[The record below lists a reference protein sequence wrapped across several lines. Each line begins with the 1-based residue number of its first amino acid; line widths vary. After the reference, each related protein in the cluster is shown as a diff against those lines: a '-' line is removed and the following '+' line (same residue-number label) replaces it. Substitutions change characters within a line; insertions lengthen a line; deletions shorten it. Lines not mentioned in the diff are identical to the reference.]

1 MVIDWEMRPRQTLD
15 TKLNLSPHILKEN
28 QQTRDRAMGIIG
40 IERLQAQE
48 MGFYWTLNPERDIA
62 T

>member
-1 MVIDWEMRPRQTLD
+1 MVIDWEMRPRQTLE

-28 QQTRDRAMGIIG
+28 QQTRWDNWYR
-40 IERLQAQE
+40 ETPDTRNV
-48 MGFYWTLNPERDIA
+48 YWTLNPERDIG